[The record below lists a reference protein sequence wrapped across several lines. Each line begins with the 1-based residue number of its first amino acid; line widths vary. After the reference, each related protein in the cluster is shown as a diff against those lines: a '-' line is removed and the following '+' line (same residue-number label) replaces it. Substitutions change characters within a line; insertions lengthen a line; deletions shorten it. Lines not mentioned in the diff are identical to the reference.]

1 MTQKKIEKKLVTS
14 ESKDSDSDDEIDLF
28 DLIRILHRSWK
39 LIIGSVLFCAILAFV
54 LALMS
59 PDVFKAEV
67 LLVPVKDENQGIPS
81 SMNQFGGLVALAGI
95 NIPGSSNME
104 RVMATL
110 QSRKFLKYHI
120 ENRNVLPQIFDKQWD
135 KERNEWM
142 LGPGQ
147 EEPSVDSGYSSLR
160 SAISI
165 DEDKQ
170 TGLITL
176 SVSWHDPEVAAI
188 WANDLVKQLN
198 ERLRA
203 QAIQDSQ
210 KRVGYLQE
218 ELAETSLKNRKDVL
232 YNLLESEEQK
242 AMLAKVNEYFALEV
256 IDPAVVPEVRLKPK
270 PRLMIA
276 IGCICGFLVGVF
288 LIFFRQFLKKYQSL

>member
-120 ENRNVLPQIFDKQWD
+120 ENRNVLAQIYDKQWD

-288 LIFFRQFLKKYQSL
+288 LIFLRQFLKKYQSL

>member
-95 NIPGSSNME
+95 NIPGSSDME

>member
-120 ENRNVLPQIFDKQWD
+120 ENRNVLPQIFDKLWD
-135 KERNEWM
+135 KEKNEWI
-142 LGPGQ
+142 LEPGQ

-165 DEDKQ
+165 EEDKQ

-256 IDPAVVPEVRLKPK
+256 FDPAVVPEVRLKPK
-270 PRLMIA
+270 PRFMIT

-288 LIFFRQFLKKYQSL
+288 LIFLRQFLKKYQSL